1 MADWNCKSLVKRL
14 TLLYSSFVRNMNG
27 DQESKLNKLSIK
39 DEQIIE
45 NSSQISPNNIYVED
59 DESENDDDDENSE
72 SQSIKKNED
81 DIVYGKQ
88 ISTDEK
94 KSQENQEHLQLFDKM
109 LTNEYNYELFIKLK
123 GILVKTTDEVLN
135 NLADQSRF
143 LIQFESAYLNTHQ
156 ETLKIT
162 ESTKNRVLLDKNNL
176 IKIIMIPLN

>member
-72 SQSIKKNED
+72 SQSIKKA
-81 DIVYGKQ
+81 I
-88 ISTDEK
+88 
-94 KSQENQEHLQLFDKM
+94 
-109 LTNEYNYELFIKLK
+109 
-123 GILVKTTDEVLN
+123 
-135 NLADQSRF
+135 
-143 LIQFESAYLNTHQ
+143 
-156 ETLKIT
+156 
-162 ESTKNRVLLDKNNL
+162 
-176 IKIIMIPLN
+176 